1 MREAKPFYEAELY
14 FKDGGTVLVAMTND
28 LQKIKVKAT
37 DTMKAYKNGHYD
49 FAFKNKE
56 VSHIEITKTND
67 TNFKPIKI
75 S

>member
-14 FKDGGTVLVAMTND
+14 FKDGGSVLVAMTND

-49 FAFKNKE
+49 FAFKNKDIAS
-56 VSHIEITKTND
+56 VLVGMSYPT
-67 TNFKPIKI
+67 
-75 S
+75 